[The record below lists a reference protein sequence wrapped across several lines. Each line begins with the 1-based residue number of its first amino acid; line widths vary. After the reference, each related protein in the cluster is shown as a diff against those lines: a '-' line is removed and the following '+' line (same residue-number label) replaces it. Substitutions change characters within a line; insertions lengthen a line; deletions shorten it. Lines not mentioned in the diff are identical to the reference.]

1 MRKHQCLLLAHTK
14 AKRCCANQVKLT
26 YQFEEQQMSVGTEL
40 EKLNQLHKDGV
51 LTEAEFTAAKSKLL
65 SSLSSE
71 NTVGSGVHLMG
82 KAAYKYVNFKIF
94 YAVVGAAIFAIF
106 FFAFF
111 LPRFQK
117 MEVQSEQFSQQ
128 HREKMEQ
135 MSKDF
140 DKSYEETSRRI
151 EQTRREIDEAHRKS
165 GFK

>member
-1 MRKHQCLLLAHTK
+1 
-14 AKRCCANQVKLT
+14 
-26 YQFEEQQMSVGTEL
+26 MSVGTEL

-65 SSLSSE
+65 GSLGSE

-82 KAAYKYVNFKIF
+82 KAAYKYVNFTIVS
-94 YAVVGAAIFAIF
+94 AVIGLIIFATF
-106 FFAFF
+106 FFTFF
-111 LPRFQK
+111 LPRFLK
-117 MEVQSEQFSQQ
+117 IETDSEQFSQQ

-151 EQTRREIDEAHRKS
+151 EQTRKEIDEAHRKS